1 MAYRRRFDDMDIVM
15 NMDIDI
21 SGDGTHPASADG
33 RRIRLA
39 RSHGRNLVAFSDER
53 VDLHSPGCSSAAKVM
68 VRRTL
73 LIEGVKG

>member
-1 MAYRRRFDDMDIVM
+1 MAYRRRFDDMD
-15 NMDIDI
+15 MDIDVDI

-39 RSHGRNLVAFSDER
+39 RSHERNLVAFSDGR

-73 LIEGVKG
+73 FIEGVKG